1 VHNKGIISL
10 LEWLIKIGSKIKMQ
24 KDNRTKQNIQ
34 LHEKISSMENTIL
47 DLGVNDRCH
56 EDFDDNC
63 KTIYKCL
70 QNIKGMIYND
80 EIVFR
85 KGAN

>member
-1 VHNKGIISL
+1 MKTN
-10 LEWLIKIGSKIKMQ
+10 
-24 KDNRTKQNIQ
+24 NRIKQNIE
-34 LHEKISSMENTIL
+34 LHEKIVAMENTIL
-47 DLGVNDRCH
+47 DLNVNDLTH
-56 EDFDDNC
+56 EVFRDNA

-80 EIVFR
+80 EIVFK

>member
-1 VHNKGIISL
+1 MTKN
-10 LEWLIKIGSKIKMQ
+10 
-24 KDNRTKQNIQ
+24 NRIKQNIE
-34 LHEKISSMENTIL
+34 LHEKIINMENTIL
-47 DLGVNDRCH
+47 DLNVNDLCH
-56 EDFDDNC
+56 EVFNDNA

-80 EIVFR
+80 EIVFK

>member
-1 VHNKGIISL
+1 MKTN
-10 LEWLIKIGSKIKMQ
+10 
-24 KDNRTKQNIQ
+24 NRIKQNIE
-34 LHEKISSMENTIL
+34 LHEKIVAMENTIL
-47 DLGVNDRCH
+47 DLNVNDLTH
-56 EDFDDNC
+56 EVFSDNS

-80 EIVFR
+80 EIVFK

>member
-1 VHNKGIISL
+1 MEKN
-10 LEWLIKIGSKIKMQ
+10 
-24 KDNRTKQNIQ
+24 NRLKQNIQ
-34 LHEKISSMENTIL
+34 LHEKIVAMENTIL
-47 DLGVNDRCH
+47 NLNVNDLTH
-56 EDFDDNC
+56 EVFNDNA

-80 EIVFR
+80 EIVFK

>member
-1 VHNKGIISL
+1 MTKN
-10 LEWLIKIGSKIKMQ
+10 
-24 KDNRTKQNIQ
+24 NRIKQNIQ
-34 LHEKISSMENTIL
+34 LHEKITSIENTIL
-47 DLGVNDRCH
+47 DTDVSVRCH
-56 EDFDDNC
+56 EDFDSNI

-85 KGAN
+85 GDK

>member
-1 VHNKGIISL
+1 MEKN
-10 LEWLIKIGSKIKMQ
+10 
-24 KDNRTKQNIQ
+24 NRLKQNIQ
-34 LHEKISSMENTIL
+34 LHEKIVAMENTIL
-47 DLGVNDRCH
+47 DLNVNDLTH
-56 EDFDDNC
+56 EVFRDNS

-80 EIVFR
+80 EIVFK

>member
-1 VHNKGIISL
+1 MTKN
-10 LEWLIKIGSKIKMQ
+10 
-24 KDNRTKQNIQ
+24 NRIKQNIQ

-47 DLGVNDRCH
+47 DLGVSGRCH
-56 EDFDDNC
+56 EDFDSNC

-80 EIVFR
+80 EIVFFR
-85 KGAN
+85 GDN

>member
-1 VHNKGIISL
+1 MTKN
-10 LEWLIKIGSKIKMQ
+10 
-24 KDNRTKQNIQ
+24 NRIKQNIQ
-34 LHEKISSMENTIL
+34 LHEKIASMENTIL

-56 EDFDDNC
+56 EDFDRNC

>member
-1 VHNKGIISL
+1 MEKN
-10 LEWLIKIGSKIKMQ
+10 
-24 KDNRTKQNIQ
+24 NRLKQNIQ
-34 LHEKISSMENTIL
+34 LHEKIVAMENTIL
-47 DLGVNDRCH
+47 DLNVNALTH
-56 EDFDDNC
+56 EVFNDNA

-80 EIVFR
+80 EIVFK

>member
-1 VHNKGIISL
+1 MKTN
-10 LEWLIKIGSKIKMQ
+10 
-24 KDNRTKQNIQ
+24 NRIKQNIE
-34 LHEKISSMENTIL
+34 LHEKIVAMENTIL
-47 DLGVNDRCH
+47 DLNVNDLTH
-56 EDFDDNC
+56 EVFRDNS

-80 EIVFR
+80 EIVFK

>member
-1 VHNKGIISL
+1 MHNKGIISL

>member
-1 VHNKGIISL
+1 MEKN
-10 LEWLIKIGSKIKMQ
+10 
-24 KDNRTKQNIQ
+24 NRLKQNIQ
-34 LHEKISSMENTIL
+34 LHEKIVAMENIIL
-47 DLGVNDRCH
+47 DLNVNDLTH
-56 EDFDDNC
+56 EVFRDNS

-80 EIVFR
+80 EIVFK

>member
-1 VHNKGIISL
+1 MTKN
-10 LEWLIKIGSKIKMQ
+10 
-24 KDNRTKQNIQ
+24 NRIKQNIQ
-34 LHEKISSMENTIL
+34 LHEKIASMEKIIL

-56 EDFDDNC
+56 ENFDSNC
-63 KTIYKCL
+63 RTIYGCL

-85 KGAN
+85 KSNND

>member
-1 VHNKGIISL
+1 MTKN
-10 LEWLIKIGSKIKMQ
+10 
-24 KDNRTKQNIQ
+24 NRIKQNIQ
-34 LHEKISSMENTIL
+34 LHEKIASMENTIL
-47 DLGVNDRCH
+47 DLCVNDRCH
-56 EDFDDNC
+56 EDFDSNC

-85 KGAN
+85 GDK

>member
-1 VHNKGIISL
+1 VYVTFRGEKQ
-10 LEWLIKIGSKIKMQ
+10 MQ
-24 KDNRTKQNIQ
+24 KVNRIKQNIK
-34 LHEKISSMENTIL
+34 LHEKIASMENTIL
-47 DLGVNDRCH
+47 DLGVLDRCH

-70 QNIKGMIYND
+70 QNIKGIIYKD

>member
-1 VHNKGIISL
+1 MTKNSRI
-10 LEWLIKIGSKIKMQ
+10 
-24 KDNRTKQNIQ
+24 KQNIQ

-47 DLGVNDRCH
+47 DLGVRDRLH
-56 EDFDDNC
+56 ENFDGNI

-85 KGAN
+85 GDN